1 MVGFEFFSQE
11 CPSVSFFF
19 ARLGV
24 FMGYSSGRHPQVS
37 LFVSHSTALKP
48 ILFSLYPLIRH
59 SLIKHHLDMATIE
72 YREDDVRSSEL
83 ETRLSSNAESLCKVV
98 DTAASKMPSSSSHPL
113 CMPCSA
119 VCFSKEKQL
128 NGFRKKILISQG
140 HSIRLHCPSEKACSF
155 AHGEVCFYKADFL
168 CGFHFPVHP
177 FIMQLLHNF
186 QICPG

>member
-83 ETRLSSNAESLCKVV
+83 ETGLSSNVESLCKAVDIVV
-98 DTAASKMPSSSSHPL
+98 SKRPSSSSSPPL
-113 CMPCSA
+113 HALFEICSL
-119 VCFSKEKQL
+119 KEKHL
-128 NGFRKKILISQG
+128 NGFRK
-140 HSIRLHCPSEKACSF
+140 RL
-155 AHGEVCFYKADFL
+155 
-168 CGFHFPVHP
+168 
-177 FIMQLLHNF
+177 
-186 QICPG
+186 